1 MLTLIDLDIHRLC
14 CFTGYYSYGFNKQST
29 GVLTEMV
36 RQSDTGK
43 KFTYVKMK

>member
-29 GVLTEMV
+29 EMV

-43 KFTYVKMK
+43 KFKYVKIK